1 MGARDH
7 VLILLSGSY
16 ITAYLYCICL
26 KTMPETSGEAEVR
39 PVALVGD
46 DLAQVAEDG
55 LAHVQR
61 GKPLFR
67 TASFQFIPLTFSLPF

>member
-1 MGARDH
+1 
-7 VLILLSGSY
+7 
-16 ITAYLYCICL
+16 
-26 KTMPETSGEAEVR
+26 MPETGGEAEVR